1 MMASSN
7 ILKLFLLLSAISL
20 PRTWALNSSSSMKC
34 SQNLSSIIS
43 TCNTTPFP
51 DVCIDSLKHSSISN
65 ETSPNIN
72 TYLHNTLHTAILKSE
87 KLSNMF
93 LDAGNPNNVIEKQRG
108 TIQDCKELQQIT
120 MSCLQRSVSLILD
133 APINQRKQADAAAY
147 LSAALTNKNTC
158 LEALDSA
165 SGPLLKTLVRAVR
178 DTYKHVS
185 NALSILSSQKS
196 HNNRRLMDMG
206 VPSWISKK
214 LESRNRILES
224 ECDPSKMLTVAADG
238 TGNFTTITDAINF
251 APNNSNDKTIIY
263 IKKGVYEENL
273 EIPIYKRNIFLRGD
287 GTDATIITGKR
298 SVADGWTTY
307 RSTTLG
313 MFS

>member
-20 PRTWALNSSSSMKC
+20 SRTWALNSSSSMKC

-51 DVCIDSLKHSSISN
+51 DVCIDSLKHSNISN

-87 KLSNMF
+87 KLSNML

-165 SGPLLKTLVRAVR
+165 SGPLLKTLVSAVR
-178 DTYKHVS
+178 DTHKHVS
-185 NALSILSSQKS
+185 IALSILSSQKS